1 MSNPSNKDEIMKSG
15 SRPMSQGLHPD
26 AVALPS
32 APKFRSVKVTRRA
45 QSVGGPLLVEPPSG
59 LILKSFVPPQ
69 RGLKRFHKE
78 QSSIPKDED
87 LPLIIESSPPTV
99 LWKVS
104 KLKPLPEDYDLARTS
119 RFIRGTDLRV
129 ICVRIVERLGNLG
142 ISVKYDSDNATASC
156 CTSYYVKFQVC
167 LYQGRGD
174 YSSGIIVEVRRT
186 NGGCIKFTG
195 DCRSILNAAEGDH
208 KCEPDIA
215 PKKAMSEMS
224 CIKDCEDT
232 LRHCIAH
239 ASEALDLS
247 ERYLQHK
254 CNDVRVLGMESLNS
268 LLNEQCCSRS
278 TMSSAIKAILLGK
291 SNPGIQRA
299 LVFHLENYDHDRE
312 DYFEGQARLHT
323 LALLVI
329 KNAFNAYIS
338 ICREG
343 CCRALNENPW
353 LMDTLIPI
361 LVNDFKNFKS
371 CPLIALAALRC
382 LNGIIPISNEVKV
395 RALDF
400 GMMEASNEAHRLG
413 KIYCNVLKNE
423 AAAALEMLSCR

>member
-1 MSNPSNKDEIMKSG
+1 MSNPFNKDEIIKSG

-26 AVALPS
+26 AVTLPS
-32 APKFRSVKVTRRA
+32 APKFRSVKVTHRA
-45 QSVGGPLLVEPPSG
+45 QSVGGPHLVEPPSG
-59 LILKSFVPPQ
+59 LLLRSIVPPPK
-69 RGLKRFHKE
+69 RGILLREEKPIDK
-78 QSSIPKDED
+78 
-87 LPLIIESSPPTV
+87 PLEEPSPPTV
-99 LWKVS
+99 LWKVT

-119 RFIRGTDLRV
+119 RFIRGTDLTV
-129 ICVRIVERLGNLG
+129 ICVRIVERLKNLG
-142 ISVKYDSDNATASC
+142 IQPDFDSDNAIISC
-156 CTSYYVKFQVC
+156 RTTYYVKFQVC
-167 LYQGRGD
+167 LYQGRGE

-186 NGGCIKFTG
+186 CGGCLRFTG

-208 KCEPDIA
+208 KCELDTA
-215 PKKAMSEMS
+215 PKMTMSEID

-232 LRHCIAH
+232 LRHCIVH
-239 ASEALDLS
+239 ASEALDSS

-254 CNDVRVLGMESLNS
+254 CYDVKVLGMESLNS
-268 LLNEQCCSRS
+268 LLNEECCSRS

-291 SNPGIQRA
+291 SNPGIQEA
-299 LVFHLENYDHDRE
+299 LIHHLKTYDHDHE
-312 DYFEGQARLHT
+312 DQFEEQAKLHS

-361 LVNDFKNFKS
+361 LVNDLKNIKS
-371 CPLIALAALRC
+371 SPLIALAALRC

-395 RALDF
+395 RALDL
-400 GMMEASNEAHRLG
+400 GMMEACNETHKIG
-413 KIYCNVLKNE
+413 KVWCNLLKNE
-423 AAAALEMLSCR
+423 AAYAIEILSGR